1 MIDPVKGAAIDRTLR
16 TYFLMNNLSDEAAR
30 EAREK
35 LSQYMTLLYS
45 AGERDLDRLTMCGL
59 TFLRDNEQG
68 ARPDGARSRSFT
80 GL

>member
-1 MIDPVKGAAIDRTLR
+1 MTDPVQNAAVDRTLR
-16 TYFLMNNLSDEAAR
+16 TYFLMRNMSDSAAR

-35 LSQYMTLLYS
+35 LVDYLALLCS

-59 TFLRDNEQG
+59 TFLRDNDGTQG
-68 ARPDGARSRSFT
+68 RSRPFT